1 MRTEQQVFD
10 YYYGEEGDGHKE
22 YDYLCEEVDNFEEL
36 LSKFANIDFIL
47 SAPDVVANSIV
58 SFEDECYKLLESMK
72 KCRDTWEDFV
82 EKFEKECQAAED
94 WENEIRSDYYAR
106 VI

>member
-72 KCRDTWEDFV
+72 N
-82 EKFEKECQAAED
+82 A
-94 WENEIRSDYYAR
+94 
-106 VI
+106 VIHGKILLKNSKKNVRRLRIGKMKYVLIIMRG